1 MKTAKV
7 LRWIAWVFLLGIT
20 ATVIGAIPTSPH
32 PYFARIS
39 MTTFFQF
46 GLLNLH
52 LTSARLHAEL
62 RATLLGFQFLL
73 GFQNTSKEVIFS
85 TVAIGYLL
93 SFVAARKARAARTF
107 AWFLCYLLSAL
118 GLLGFVNEALR
129 LATHHDLRF
138 LVSCPPLLVLFDWL
152 HNRQGDQAAARAE
165 IRLVSPN

>member
-20 ATVIGAIPTSPH
+20 ATVIGAISTSPH
-32 PYFARIS
+32 PSFARIS

-73 GFQNTSKEVIFS
+73 GFQEHLPHTP
-85 TVAIGYLL
+85 AL
-93 SFVAARKARAARTF
+93 RAGLIREAPP
-107 AWFLCYLLSAL
+107 AL
-118 GLLGFVNEALR
+118 GWLLNPGHAWV
-129 LATHHDLRF
+129 
-138 LVSCPPLLVLFDWL
+138 
-152 HNRQGDQAAARAE
+152 
-165 IRLVSPN
+165 